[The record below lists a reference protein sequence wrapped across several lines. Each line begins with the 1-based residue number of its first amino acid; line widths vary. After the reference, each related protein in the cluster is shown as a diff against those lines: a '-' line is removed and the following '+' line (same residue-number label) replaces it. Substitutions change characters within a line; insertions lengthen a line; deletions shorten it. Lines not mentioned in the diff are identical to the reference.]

1 MAVCILP
8 AIGTV
13 FLLYDFKNMLFLGI
27 RRHKL
32 YCGWIEGLKMC
43 AIFKALYIS
52 VLSIKLALACNKTGG
67 IRGGKGRLKTQKR
80 LFLTLKEAVCEL

>member
-8 AIGTV
+8 VFGTV

-32 YCGWIEGLKMC
+32 YFGWIERLKMC
-43 AIFKALYIS
+43 AIFKVLYIS
-52 VLSIKLALACNKTGG
+52 VLSIKSALVCNKNEG
-67 IRGGKGRLKTQKR
+67 IRG
-80 LFLTLKEAVCEL
+80 